1 MAKFILL
8 QMLQMDGLNI
18 AANSSY
24 NFFFFFLASFTFII
38 LLVFYR
44 NHMRF

>member
-24 NFFFFFLASFTFII
+24 NFFFLASFTFII